1 MCMRFLQFY
10 LTLVFLQLFSFQSII
25 AQTRFGNDLELKE
38 DHLIFRHSRNS
49 SYGYQ
54 EEPDTL
60 SSGQLLLSYS
70 DSGDIDKVRALLLL
84 KVDPNFREYD
94 GITPLM
100 LATQNGH
107 YEVAKLLLDSS
118 ANPNLLPLDG
128 NSALHAAVRAAN
140 DSIAELLINYQANVN
155 QTNTLDLTPLHY
167 SVWFGLPYITD
178 LLLYNGADPN
188 KKDFLGN
195 TPLIFSV
202 YNGTVISSQLL
213 LEYGAD
219 PNLCNIKGVSPFM
232 IASQYN
238 DTLLAN
244 LLISYGA
251 DINLKNSS
259 GYNALSIAINNNS
272 KDMLDLLIK
281 IKADTVSLSK
291 SYYQIAAETDYPK
304 MKFMLDSLG
313 LKTKLKPFFSN
324 VFFTSGMLFNNHE
337 FMLGFN
343 FGVVEQVTKLSAS
356 LGVYF
361 RPTPV
366 ATLDYQNSGI
376 YQFREKRRVVE
387 LKVSKSKAIKVFP
400 TGNLIGAY
408 YGANLDFVSRDFN
421 ATDND
426 PKSKIYFGLNAGL
439 FCNVKRVRLNVGWDF
454 TRLKTPQ
461 ALNHRIY
468 IGLQFLFP
476 TKGAV
481 YNKTIYNHV
490 Y

>member
-1 MCMRFLQFY
+1 MRFLQLY
-10 LTLVFLQLFSFQSII
+10 LTLVFLQLYSFQIVF
-25 AQTRFGNDLELKE
+25 AQTRYSSGSDSNVSQVSFW
-38 DHLIFRHSRNS
+38 HSRNTA
-49 SYGYQ
+49 YEYQ

-94 GITPLM
+94 GVTSLM

-107 YEVAKLLLDSS
+107 YEVVKLLLDSS

-140 DSIAELLINYQANVN
+140 DSISELLISYQANVN

-178 LLLYNGADPN
+178 LLLYHGADPN

-195 TPLIFSV
+195 TPLIFSI
-202 YNGTVISSQLL
+202 YNGAIISSQLL

-219 PNLCNIKGVSPFM
+219 PNLQNTKGISPFM

-251 DINLKNSS
+251 DINLKNFS
-259 GYNALSIAINNNS
+259 GFNALSIAINNNS
-272 KDMLDLLIK
+272 RDMVDLLIK
-281 IKADTVSLSK
+281 NKADTVSLNK

-304 MKFMLDSLG
+304 MKFMIDSLG
-313 LKTKLKPFFSN
+313 LKTKLKPFISN
-324 VFFTSGMLFNNHE
+324 LYFGSDMLFSNHE

-366 ATLDYQNSGI
+366 ATLNYRNSGI

-387 LKVSKSKAIKVFP
+387 LKVSKSKAIKIYP
-400 TGNLIGAY
+400 KGNLIGAY

-421 ATDND
+421 ATNND
-426 PKSKIYFGLNAGL
+426 PKSKIYFGLNAGM
-439 FCNVKRVRLNVGWDF
+439 FCKVRKVRLNVGWDF

-461 ALNHRIY
+461 AMNHRVY

-481 YNKTIYNHV
+481 YNKTFFNHV